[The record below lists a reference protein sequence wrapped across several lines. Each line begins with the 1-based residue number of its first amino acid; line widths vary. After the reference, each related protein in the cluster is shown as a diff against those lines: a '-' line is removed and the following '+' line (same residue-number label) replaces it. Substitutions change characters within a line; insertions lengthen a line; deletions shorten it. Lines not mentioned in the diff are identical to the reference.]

1 MSSSYSTEDALQD
14 IPKRVEKINQV
25 IDATKAGA
33 RRTWKS
39 NLEDCTKPPALTI
52 AVLGG
57 TGAGKSSLLHAILE
71 ADIVPTSG
79 NRACTSVIT
88 KITYHDGPD
97 HQADVH
103 FISKDWERDLESY
116 VADIRD
122 EYEKKHKKKVTDEAR
137 KSWDAL
143 TAVYRTLTWKQLVES
158 SNHEFLKD
166 AEKWPSL
173 KCLGTTKHITCDNL
187 STFSKEPALRLSRII
202 DWRDLLIYLA
212 LGTLMLRGVRWRRT
226 SSKNYIRALR
236 RVKNTIQIGYVSFLM
251 KLSRGIDSISFQ
263 ASKITFIVTKCD
275 SLSYD
280 EVVKSLQLDDEPEFV
295 ELREHLLQMREQ
307 TRIAHADEERAFSRR
322 RDFEAVVV
330 PSSAPRMVKAEP
342 LDEMTGLKRLFPEE
356 DESQP
361 SKRPRTE
368 SDFGFGGTGAA
379 SSVDHEYSIFHELSQ
394 ARAGL
399 SSAREELESAEYAM
413 KAYCSQRH
421 SQETSEALLEKIMEE
436 LDDSFGDTAE
446 AFSVFT
452 VSTWDYQKLAG
463 RTSGT
468 PDCFLNAVD
477 TCIPALQEYCHN
489 LPRRARQEFAQS
501 ALVRMRKTA
510 HSILQSFK
518 DVKKDAADRKS
529 LASNWGN
536 GATSLESR
544 LNKAY
549 ADQQKKTE
557 QKLKKNFKEG
567 LENVCTSATDLAIEE
582 AIPTMDRLLQD
593 MSWQRLRSVLR
604 RQGRGQG
611 TTWQVDFNDEFASPF
626 LSTTLDSWRFT
637 LDNKFFPSV
646 STDIKD
652 MSRKLLDEV
661 VASCELRKYPF
672 FPSSHTFRHIGGLS
686 LAQRVQ
692 FFSPSP
698 RLSFSAWSSG
708 FKQRAESQADSAI
721 EEAVSAL
728 LVLHRRVKCQLD
740 REQKN
745 LSREITDVLR
755 KRLTVGYQKT
765 LAISGKGS
773 VKQQREFLAEY
784 IQNER
789 KDIFKGLN
797 TFVLQR
803 LDNIAQSIGRS
814 VGKGVTEVAE
824 AVHDEMGL
832 LWEQEPEQVENR
844 EEVRK
849 TIKEICE
856 ELGRLTDL
864 ASKWTSD

>member
-187 STFSKEPALRLSRII
+187 STFSKEITSE
-202 DWRDLLIYLA
+202 LLGVSKIQFK
-212 LGTLMLRGVRWRRT
+212 LGTW
-226 SSKNYIRALR
+226 
-236 RVKNTIQIGYVSFLM
+236 
-251 KLSRGIDSISFQ
+251 SFQ